1 MTEIRPGAAG
11 LRRKDKGLNRVRAMR
26 GGRLND
32 SRFHDRQ
39 RGSGVFAEQ
48 THALIELACRK
59 AGVDGALPP
68 LSTAGFRRPGGEQL
82 ALL

>member
-11 LRRKDKGLNRVRAMR
+11 LRRKDKVLNRVRAMR